1 MHVVLMCNVY
11 SVYTNGLSVGRMYNS
26 RKVGHELDQWHD
38 ITEPTRSVSNDS
50 SCMDVNRMV
59 ARQSNT

>member
-1 MHVVLMCNVY
+1 MCNVY
-11 SVYTNGLSVGRMYNS
+11 MVYSNGLSVGRMYNS